1 MSEAEK
7 EEWLEEMVKAQS
19 NAEKERPAVEI
30 GQLFEKD
37 PVKRL
42 SGATEL
48 LNKWKVEYR
57 RMI

>member
-1 MSEAEK
+1 
-7 EEWLEEMVKAQS
+7 MVKAQS